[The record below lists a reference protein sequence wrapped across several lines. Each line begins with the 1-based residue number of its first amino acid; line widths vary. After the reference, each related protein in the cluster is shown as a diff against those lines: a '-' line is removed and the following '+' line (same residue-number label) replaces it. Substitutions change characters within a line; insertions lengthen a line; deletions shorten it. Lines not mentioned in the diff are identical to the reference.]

1 MRKLFF
7 LFLLLPFYSSA
18 QIITTY
24 AGNGG
29 TSSTTLGDGGLATN
43 AVVCSP
49 FGVTIDKSGNL
60 VISSC
65 WTVRKIN
72 YITNIIS
79 TIAGCDTTAI
89 RHEGVPATC
98 TYIDSKNTVFDRD
111 GNYYVS
117 DYANDIIQ
125 IVNSATHI
133 VNVYAGDG
141 SIGTIGDGGPATAA
155 EFSSVSFLAIDTAR
169 GYLYIPDQGNY
180 DLRRVD
186 LTTGIITT
194 IAGNGTI
201 GTGGDGGPATDAQ
214 FNLIQGVC
222 VDNYGNIYVGDGGNG
237 TVRKI
242 NISTGIIT
250 RIIGNGTY
258 GFGGDTGPATN
269 AMLTSPYSLCFDRN
283 GNLYVSDLN
292 NYRIRKYDTTTHII
306 TTIVGTGVLGFGGD
320 NGPATAAKINHA
332 TGICIDSAN
341 NLYIAD
347 WNNQR
352 VRKVNL
358 NVSTENN
365 KAFFIKEE
373 LKLFPNPTT
382 TNLSISNNGSIINS
396 VSIYNLIGQLLYNNE
411 YNNTKVELY
420 VGNLPKGVY
429 IIKVNGYII
438 QKFIKE

>member
-1 MRKLFF
+1 MRKLI
-7 LFLLLPFYSSA
+7 LLILLLPFNSIA

-29 TSSTTLGDGGLATN
+29 TSSVTLGDGGLATD

-49 FGVTIDKSGNL
+49 FGVTFDNSGNL
-60 VISSC
+60 VVSSC

-72 YITNIIS
+72 YTTNIIS

-89 RHEGVPATC
+89 RREGVPATC
-98 TYIDSKNTVFDRD
+98 TYIDSKNTIFDRD

-125 IVNSATHI
+125 IVNNTTHI

-141 SIGTIGDGGPATAA
+141 SSGSIGDGGPATAA
-155 EFSSVSFLAIDTAR
+155 EFSSVAFLAIDTAR

-180 DLRRVD
+180 ELRRVD

-201 GTGGDGGPATDAQ
+201 GSGGDGGPATNAQ

-222 VDNYGNIYVGDGGNG
+222 VDHNGNIFVGDGGNG

-242 NISTGIIT
+242 NISNGIIT
-250 RIIGNGTY
+250 RIIGNGSY
-258 GFGGDTGPATN
+258 GFGGDGGPATN

-292 NYRIRKYDTTTHII
+292 NYRIRKYDTSTHLI
-306 TTIVGTGVLGFGGD
+306 TTIVGTGVSGFFGD
-320 NGPATAAKINHA
+320 NGPATAAKINHV

-358 NVSTENN
+358 NVSTETN
-365 KAFFIKEE
+365 KAIFTNE
-373 LKLFPNPTT
+373 KLSLYPNPTNST
-382 TNLSISNNGSIINS
+382 LSINYNTTISN

-411 YNNTKVELY
+411 YNNAKVELY
-420 VGNLPKGVY
+420 VGDLAKGVY